1 LTTPSEEDSLLLLEL
16 VPQEAE
22 PLEEDFPGAA
32 EAAPERALDELD
44 EVPAEVPEEVPEEVL
59 AENAPADAGAD
70 GSPSPCAPELVEASP
85 ASASLLR

>member
-1 LTTPSEEDSLLLLEL
+1 MTAPSEEDSLLLLEL

-32 EAAPERALDELD
+32 EAAPERELD